1 MSAELQLVL
10 LALLE
15 ELVQY
20 VRTWL
25 ELSDDAEL

>member
-1 MSAELQLVL
+1 MSESQLVL

-25 ELSDDAEL
+25 ELSDDTEL